1 MFQLVDQVET
11 GAKIKVIGVGG
22 AGGNA
27 VSHMLAQKLEG
38 VEFICT
44 NTDAQALER
53 LVQSSVVH
61 IGKDLTR
68 GLGAGANPDIG
79 RQAAIENADML
90 RAQLVGA
97 DLVFITAGMGG
108 GTGTGAA
115 PVIAELARDV
125 GALSVA
131 VVTRPFK
138 FEGRRRTDV
147 ADKGIEELRAAV
159 DSLIILPNDK
169 LVPVLGR
176 KASLI
181 DAFGQANDVLKGAVQ
196 GIADLITAPG
206 MINVDFADVRT
217 VMDSMGMAMMGTGIA
232 SGDERA
238 TLAAE
243 MAVNSPLL
251 EDVCLK
257 GAKGVLVNV
266 AAGEDLSLGEF
277 SEVGEI
283 VHEYAAD
290 DATVVIGTAI
300 DPSLGDQI
308 KVTVVATGL
317 DRAEA
322 VAAPV
327 EDAPVMQ
334 QTPLATDAPVLVSTT
349 PQSGVEIDLTKIE
362 LPEILRRDRKEA
374 LLDRPKSETAELDL
388 DLLDIPAFARR

>member
-11 GAKIKVIGVGG
+11 GARIKVIGVGG
-22 AGGNA
+22 GGGNA
-27 VSHMLAQKLEG
+27 VAHMLAQKLEG

-53 LVQSSVVH
+53 LTQGSVVH

-79 RQAAIENADML
+79 RQAAIENADLL
-90 RAQLVGA
+90 RSQLEGA

-115 PVIAELARDV
+115 PVIAELAREV

-138 FEGRRRTDV
+138 FEGRRRADV
-147 ADKGIEELRAAV
+147 AEKGIEELRAAV

-176 KASLI
+176 KAPLI

-217 VMDSMGMAMMGTGIA
+217 VMASMGMAMMGTGIA
-232 SGDERA
+232 SGEERA

-317 DRAEA
+317 DRAEVTVTPVETQVVA
-322 VAAPV
+322 VA
-327 EDAPVMQ
+327 E
-334 QTPLATDAPVLVSTT
+334 PVLVSTT
-349 PQSGVEIDLTKIE
+349 TQSGVDIDLTKIE
-362 LPEILRRDRKEA
+362 LPEILRRDRTEA
-374 LLDRPKSETAELDL
+374 LLSRGKAQNEELDL
-388 DLLDIPAFARR
+388 SLLDIPAFARR